1 MIKVLHLYYDLLNL
15 YGEQGNILALKRAFK
30 NQNVEIEVDY
40 LSVQDKIDFKKYD
53 LVYLGSGSAEN
64 LLIALEDIKRHK
76 KELKKYI
83 ESKKVLLATGNSY
96 LLFGQKI
103 NNLDALGIFDYYA
116 ASSEKMAH
124 ESLME
129 LYQEKDVIGFQN
141 REFMVNNKK
150 NHLFKVKEGLCD
162 NLKSEYEGY
171 HEYNF
176 YGTFVIGPLLIRNP
190 HFTNILVN
198 CETHNCTTPNFQ
210 IYSFSTLQVLTLP
223 QVLLQLPPPY

>member
-53 LVYLGSGSAEN
+53 LVYLGSGSTEN
-64 LLIALEDIKRHK
+64 LLISLEDIKRHK

-116 ASSEKMAH
+116 ASSEKMAQ

-141 REFMVNNKK
+141 REFMVNNKR

-190 HFTNILVN
+190 HFTNILVKEIMEKN
-198 CETHNCTTPNFQ
+198 NLIYHEYEDKILVDAYNQYIKNF
-210 IYSFSTLQVLTLP
+210 Y
-223 QVLLQLPPPY
+223 

>member
-53 LVYLGSGSAEN
+53 LVYLGSGSTEN

-116 ASSEKMAH
+116 ASSEKMAQ

-129 LYQEKDVIGFQN
+129 LYQEKDIIGFQN
-141 REFMVNNKK
+141 REFVVNNKR

-190 HFTNILVN
+190 HFTNKLVKEIMEKNNLIYHESEDKILVDAYN
-198 CETHNCTTPNFQ
+198 QYIKNF
-210 IYSFSTLQVLTLP
+210 Y
-223 QVLLQLPPPY
+223 

>member
-129 LYQEKDVIGFQN
+129 LYQEKDIIGFQN
-141 REFMVNNKK
+141 REFIVNNKK

-190 HFTNILVN
+190 HFTNILVKEIMEKN
-198 CETHNCTTPNFQ
+198 NLIYHEYEDKILVDAYNQYIKNF
-210 IYSFSTLQVLTLP
+210 Y
-223 QVLLQLPPPY
+223 

>member
-40 LSVQDKIDFKKYD
+40 LSVQDKIDFQKYD
-53 LVYLGSGSAEN
+53 LVYLGSGSTEN

-103 NNLDALGIFDYYA
+103 NNLEALGIFDYYA
-116 ASSEKMAH
+116 VSSEKMAQ

-129 LYQEKDVIGFQN
+129 LYQEKDIIGFQN
-141 REFMVNNKK
+141 REFIVNNKR

-176 YGTFVIGPLLIRNP
+176 YGTFVIGPILIRNP
-190 HFTNILVN
+190 HFTNKLVKEIMEKN
-198 CETHNCTTPNFQ
+198 NLIYHEYDDKVLVDAYNEYIKNF
-210 IYSFSTLQVLTLP
+210 Y
-223 QVLLQLPPPY
+223 

>member
-1 MIKVLHLYYDLLNL
+1 MIRVLHLYYDLLNL

-30 NQNVEIEVDY
+30 NQNVDVEVDY

-53 LVYLGSGSAEN
+53 LVYIGSGSTEN
-64 LLIALEDIKRHK
+64 LLTSLEDIKRHK

-83 ESKKVLLATGNSY
+83 ESKKCLLATGNSY

-103 NNLDALGIFDYYA
+103 NNIDALGIFDYYA
-116 ASSEKMAH
+116 VSSKKMAQ

-129 LYQEKDVIGFQN
+129 LYQEKDIIGFQN
-141 REFMVNNKK
+141 REFIVNNKK
-150 NHLFKVKEGLCD
+150 NHLFKVKEGICD

-176 YGTFVIGPLLIRNP
+176 YGTFVIGPILIRNP
-190 HFTNILVN
+190 HFTNKLVKEIMEKNNLIYHEYEDKILVDAYN
-198 CETHNCTTPNFQ
+198 QYIKNF
-210 IYSFSTLQVLTLP
+210 Y
-223 QVLLQLPPPY
+223 

>member
-40 LSVQDKIDFKKYD
+40 LSVQDKIDFQKYD
-53 LVYLGSGSAEN
+53 LVYLGSGSTEN

-116 ASSEKMAH
+116 ASSEKMAQ

-129 LYQEKDVIGFQN
+129 LYQEKDIIGFQN
-141 REFMVNNKK
+141 REFIVNNKK

-190 HFTNILVN
+190 HFTNILVKEIMEKN
-198 CETHNCTTPNFQ
+198 NLIYHEYEDKILVDAYNQYIKNF
-210 IYSFSTLQVLTLP
+210 Y
-223 QVLLQLPPPY
+223 

>member
-103 NNLDALGIFDYYA
+103 NNLDALGIFDYYS
-116 ASSEKMAH
+116 ASSEKMAQ

-141 REFMVNNKK
+141 REFIVNNKR

-190 HFTNILVN
+190 HFTNILVKEIMEKN
-198 CETHNCTTPNFQ
+198 NLIYHEYEDKILVDAYNQYIKNF
-210 IYSFSTLQVLTLP
+210 Y
-223 QVLLQLPPPY
+223 

>member
-40 LSVQDKIDFKKYD
+40 LSVQDKIDIKKYD
-53 LVYLGSGSAEN
+53 LVYLGSGSTEN

-116 ASSEKMAH
+116 ASSEKMAK

-129 LYQEKDVIGFQN
+129 LYQEKDIIGFQN
-141 REFMVNNKK
+141 REFIVNNKR

-190 HFTNILVN
+190 HFTNILVKEIMEKN
-198 CETHNCTTPNFQ
+198 NLIYHEYEDKILVDAYNQYIKNF
-210 IYSFSTLQVLTLP
+210 Y
-223 QVLLQLPPPY
+223 

>member
-116 ASSEKMAH
+116 ASSEKMAQ

-141 REFMVNNKK
+141 REFIVNNKR

-190 HFTNILVN
+190 HFTNILVKEIMEKN
-198 CETHNCTTPNFQ
+198 NLIYHEYEDKILVDAYNQYIKNF
-210 IYSFSTLQVLTLP
+210 Y
-223 QVLLQLPPPY
+223 

>member
-53 LVYLGSGSAEN
+53 LVYLGSGSTEN

-116 ASSEKMAH
+116 ASSEKMAR

-190 HFTNILVN
+190 HFTNKLVKEIMEKNNLIYHEYEDKILVDAYN
-198 CETHNCTTPNFQ
+198 QYIKNF
-210 IYSFSTLQVLTLP
+210 Y
-223 QVLLQLPPPY
+223 

>member
-53 LVYLGSGSAEN
+53 LVYLGSGSTEN

-129 LYQEKDVIGFQN
+129 LYQEKDIIGFQN
-141 REFMVNNKK
+141 REFIVNNKK

-190 HFTNILVN
+190 HFTNILVKEIMEKN
-198 CETHNCTTPNFQ
+198 NLIYHEYEDKILVDAYNQYIKNF
-210 IYSFSTLQVLTLP
+210 Y
-223 QVLLQLPPPY
+223 

>member
-30 NQNVEIEVDY
+30 NQNVDIEVDY
-40 LSVQDKIDFKKYD
+40 LSVQDKIDFQKYD
-53 LVYLGSGSAEN
+53 LIYLGSGSKEN
-64 LLIALEDIKRHK
+64 LLTSLEDIKRHK

-83 ESKKVLLATGNSY
+83 ESKKCLLATGNSY

-103 NNLDALGIFDYYA
+103 DNIEALGIFDYYA
-116 ASSEKMAH
+116 ASSKRMAK

-141 REFMVNNKK
+141 REFIVNNKK

-162 NLKSEYEGY
+162 NLKSDYEGY

-190 HFTNILVN
+190 HFTNILVKEIMEKN
-198 CETHNCTTPNFQ
+198 NLIYHEYNDKILVDAYNQYIKNF
-210 IYSFSTLQVLTLP
+210 Y
-223 QVLLQLPPPY
+223 

>member
-53 LVYLGSGSAEN
+53 LVYLGSGSTEN

-129 LYQEKDVIGFQN
+129 LYQEKDIIGFQN
-141 REFMVNNKK
+141 REFIVNNKR

-190 HFTNILVN
+190 HFTNKLVKEIMEKNNLIYHEYEDKILVDAYN
-198 CETHNCTTPNFQ
+198 QYIKNF
-210 IYSFSTLQVLTLP
+210 Y
-223 QVLLQLPPPY
+223 

>member
-190 HFTNILVN
+190 HFTNMLVKEIMEKNNLIYHEYEDKILVDAYN
-198 CETHNCTTPNFQ
+198 QYIKNF
-210 IYSFSTLQVLTLP
+210 Y
-223 QVLLQLPPPY
+223 

>member
-30 NQNVEIEVDY
+30 NQNVDIEVDY

-53 LVYLGSGSAEN
+53 LVYLGSGSTEN

-103 NNLDALGIFDYYA
+103 NNMDALGIFDYYA
-116 ASSEKMAH
+116 ASSEKMAK

-141 REFMVNNKK
+141 REFIVNNKR

-190 HFTNILVN
+190 HFTNKLVKEIMEKNNLIYHEYEDKILVEAYN
-198 CETHNCTTPNFQ
+198 EYFKNF
-210 IYSFSTLQVLTLP
+210 Y
-223 QVLLQLPPPY
+223 

>member
-103 NNLDALGIFDYYA
+103 NNMDALGIFDYYA

-129 LYQEKDVIGFQN
+129 LYQEKDIIGFQN
-141 REFMVNNKK
+141 REFIVNNKR

-190 HFTNILVN
+190 HFTNILVKEIMEKN
-198 CETHNCTTPNFQ
+198 NLIYHEYEDKILVDAYNQYIKNF
-210 IYSFSTLQVLTLP
+210 Y
-223 QVLLQLPPPY
+223 

>member
-40 LSVQDKIDFKKYD
+40 LSVQDKIDFQKYD
-53 LVYLGSGSAEN
+53 LVYLGSGSTEN

-103 NNLDALGIFDYYA
+103 NNLEALGIFDYYA
-116 ASSEKMAH
+116 VSSEKMAQ

-129 LYQEKDVIGFQN
+129 LYQEKDIIGFQN
-141 REFMVNNKK
+141 REFIVNNKR

-176 YGTFVIGPLLIRNP
+176 YGTFVIGPILIINP
-190 HFTNILVN
+190 HFTNKLVKEIMEKNNLIYHEYDDKILVDAYN
-198 CETHNCTTPNFQ
+198 QYIKNF
-210 IYSFSTLQVLTLP
+210 Y
-223 QVLLQLPPPY
+223 

>member
-53 LVYLGSGSAEN
+53 LVYLGSGSTEN

-76 KELKKYI
+76 KDLKKYI

-116 ASSEKMAH
+116 ASSEKMAK

-129 LYQEKDVIGFQN
+129 LYQEKDIIGFQN
-141 REFMVNNKK
+141 REFIVNNKR

-176 YGTFVIGPLLIRNP
+176 YGTFVIGPILIRNP
-190 HFTNILVN
+190 HFTNKLVKEIMEKN
-198 CETHNCTTPNFQ
+198 NLIYHEYEDKIIVDAYNKYNKNF
-210 IYSFSTLQVLTLP
+210 Y
-223 QVLLQLPPPY
+223 

>member
-40 LSVQDKIDFKKYD
+40 LSVQDKIDFQKYD
-53 LVYLGSGSAEN
+53 LVYLGSGSTEN

-116 ASSEKMAH
+116 ASSEKMAK

-141 REFMVNNKK
+141 REFIVNNKK

-190 HFTNILVN
+190 HFTNKLVKEIMEKN
-198 CETHNCTTPNFQ
+198 NLIYHEYDDKVLVDAYNEYIKNF
-210 IYSFSTLQVLTLP
+210 Y
-223 QVLLQLPPPY
+223 

>member
-103 NNLDALGIFDYYA
+103 NNMDALGIFDYYA
-116 ASSEKMAH
+116 ASSEKMAQ

-190 HFTNILVN
+190 HFTNILVKEIMEKN
-198 CETHNCTTPNFQ
+198 NLIYHEYEDKILVDAYNQKIKNF
-210 IYSFSTLQVLTLP
+210 
-223 QVLLQLPPPY
+223 

>member
-53 LVYLGSGSAEN
+53 LVYLGSGSTEN

-116 ASSEKMAH
+116 ASSEKMAQ

-141 REFMVNNKK
+141 REFIVNNKR

-190 HFTNILVN
+190 HFTNKLVKEIMEKN
-198 CETHNCTTPNFQ
+198 NLIYHEYDDKVLVDAYNEYIKNF
-210 IYSFSTLQVLTLP
+210 Y
-223 QVLLQLPPPY
+223 

>member
-53 LVYLGSGSAEN
+53 LVYLGSGSTEN

-103 NNLDALGIFDYYA
+103 NNLDALGIFDYYS
-116 ASSEKMAH
+116 ASSEKMAQ

-129 LYQEKDVIGFQN
+129 LYQEKDIIGFQN
-141 REFMVNNKK
+141 REFIVNNKK

-190 HFTNILVN
+190 HFTNKLVKEIMEKNNLIYHEYEDKILVDAYN
-198 CETHNCTTPNFQ
+198 QYIKNF
-210 IYSFSTLQVLTLP
+210 Y
-223 QVLLQLPPPY
+223 

>member
-116 ASSEKMAH
+116 ASSEKMAQ

-141 REFMVNNKK
+141 REFMVNNKR

-190 HFTNILVN
+190 HFTNILVKEIMEKN
-198 CETHNCTTPNFQ
+198 NLIYHEYEDKILVDAYNQYIKNF
-210 IYSFSTLQVLTLP
+210 Y
-223 QVLLQLPPPY
+223 

>member
-40 LSVQDKIDFKKYD
+40 LSVQDKIDFQKYD
-53 LVYLGSGSAEN
+53 LVYLGSGSTEN

-116 ASSEKMAH
+116 ASSEKMAK

-129 LYQEKDVIGFQN
+129 LYQEKDIIGFQN
-141 REFMVNNKK
+141 REFIVNNKK

-190 HFTNILVN
+190 HFTNILVKEIMEKN
-198 CETHNCTTPNFQ
+198 NLIYHEYEDKILVDAYNQYIKNF
-210 IYSFSTLQVLTLP
+210 Y
-223 QVLLQLPPPY
+223 

>member
-116 ASSEKMAH
+116 ASSEKMAQ

-129 LYQEKDVIGFQN
+129 LYQEKDIIGFQN
-141 REFMVNNKK
+141 REFIVNNKK

-190 HFTNILVN
+190 HFTNILVKEIMEKN
-198 CETHNCTTPNFQ
+198 NLIYHEYEDKILVDAYNQYIKNF
-210 IYSFSTLQVLTLP
+210 Y
-223 QVLLQLPPPY
+223 

>member
-190 HFTNILVN
+190 HFTNILVKKIMKKN
-198 CETHNCTTPNFQ
+198 NLIYHEYEDKILVDAYNQYIKNF
-210 IYSFSTLQVLTLP
+210 Y
-223 QVLLQLPPPY
+223 

>member
-40 LSVQDKIDFKKYD
+40 LSVQDKIDFQKYD
-53 LVYLGSGSAEN
+53 LVYLGSGSTEN

-103 NNLDALGIFDYYA
+103 NNMDALGIFDYYA
-116 ASSEKMAH
+116 VSSEKMAK

-129 LYQEKDVIGFQN
+129 LYQEKDIIGFQN
-141 REFMVNNKK
+141 REFIVNNKR

-190 HFTNILVN
+190 HFTNILVKEIMEKN
-198 CETHNCTTPNFQ
+198 NLIYHEYEDKILVDAYNQYIKNF
-210 IYSFSTLQVLTLP
+210 Y
-223 QVLLQLPPPY
+223 

>member
-40 LSVQDKIDFKKYD
+40 LSVQDKIDFQKYD
-53 LVYLGSGSAEN
+53 LVYLGSGSTEN

-83 ESKKVLLATGNSY
+83 ENKKVLLATGNSY

-116 ASSEKMAH
+116 ASSEKMAQ

-129 LYQEKDVIGFQN
+129 LYQEKDIIGFQN

-150 NHLFKVKEGLCD
+150 NHLFKVKDGICD

-190 HFTNILVN
+190 HFTNKLVKEIMEKNNLIYHEYEDKILVDAYN
-198 CETHNCTTPNFQ
+198 QYIKNF
-210 IYSFSTLQVLTLP
+210 Y
-223 QVLLQLPPPY
+223 

>member
-53 LVYLGSGSAEN
+53 LVYLGSGSTEN

-129 LYQEKDVIGFQN
+129 LYQEKDIIGFQN
-141 REFMVNNKK
+141 REFIVNNKR

-190 HFTNILVN
+190 HFTNILVKEIMEKN
-198 CETHNCTTPNFQ
+198 NLIYHEYEDKILVDAYNQYIKNF
-210 IYSFSTLQVLTLP
+210 Y
-223 QVLLQLPPPY
+223 

>member
-53 LVYLGSGSAEN
+53 LVYLGSGSTEN

-116 ASSEKMAH
+116 ASSEKMAQ

-129 LYQEKDVIGFQN
+129 LYQEKYIIGFQN
-141 REFMVNNKK
+141 REFIVNNKR

-190 HFTNILVN
+190 HFTNKLVKEIMEKNNLIYHEYDDKILFDAYN
-198 CETHNCTTPNFQ
+198 QYIKNF
-210 IYSFSTLQVLTLP
+210 Y
-223 QVLLQLPPPY
+223 

>member
-1 MIKVLHLYYDLLNL
+1 MIKVLHLYYDLLNI

-190 HFTNILVN
+190 HFTNILVKEIMEKN
-198 CETHNCTTPNFQ
+198 NLIYHEYEDKILVDAYNQYIKNF
-210 IYSFSTLQVLTLP
+210 Y
-223 QVLLQLPPPY
+223 

>member
-53 LVYLGSGSAEN
+53 LVYLGSGSTEN

-116 ASSEKMAH
+116 ASSEKMAQ

-129 LYQEKDVIGFQN
+129 LYQEKDIIGFQN

-190 HFTNILVN
+190 HFTNKLVKEIMEKNNLIYHEYEDKILVDAYN
-198 CETHNCTTPNFQ
+198 QYIKNF
-210 IYSFSTLQVLTLP
+210 Y
-223 QVLLQLPPPY
+223 

>member
-53 LVYLGSGSAEN
+53 LVYLGSGSTEN

-103 NNLDALGIFDYYA
+103 NNLNALGIFDYYA

-141 REFMVNNKK
+141 REFIVNNKK

-190 HFTNILVN
+190 HFTNKLVKEIMEKNNLICHEYEDKILVDAYN
-198 CETHNCTTPNFQ
+198 QYIKNF
-210 IYSFSTLQVLTLP
+210 Y
-223 QVLLQLPPPY
+223 

>member
-1 MIKVLHLYYDLLNL
+1 MIRVLHLYYDLLNL

-30 NQNVEIEVDY
+30 NQNVDIEVDY
-40 LSVQDKIDFKKYD
+40 LSVQDRIDFKKYD
-53 LVYLGSGSAEN
+53 LVYLGSGSTEN

-141 REFMVNNKK
+141 REFIVNNKR

-190 HFTNILVN
+190 HFTNKLVKEIMEKNNLIYHEYEDKILVEAYN
-198 CETHNCTTPNFQ
+198 EYFKNF
-210 IYSFSTLQVLTLP
+210 Y
-223 QVLLQLPPPY
+223 

>member
-40 LSVQDKIDFKKYD
+40 LSVQDKIDFQKYD
-53 LVYLGSGSAEN
+53 LVYLGSGSTEN
-64 LLIALEDIKRHK
+64 LLIALEDIKRYK

-116 ASSEKMAH
+116 ASSEKMAQ

-129 LYQEKDVIGFQN
+129 LYQEKDIIGFKN
-141 REFMVNNKK
+141 REFIVNNKR

-190 HFTNILVN
+190 HFTNILVKEIMEKN
-198 CETHNCTTPNFQ
+198 NLIYHEYEDKILVDAYNQYIKNF
-210 IYSFSTLQVLTLP
+210 Y
-223 QVLLQLPPPY
+223 

>member
-40 LSVQDKIDFKKYD
+40 LSVQDKIDFQKYD
-53 LVYLGSGSAEN
+53 LVYLGSGSTEN

-83 ESKKVLLATGNSY
+83 ESKKVLLSTGNSY

-116 ASSEKMAH
+116 ASSEKMAK

-141 REFMVNNKK
+141 REFIVNNKR

-190 HFTNILVN
+190 HFTNILVKEIMEKN
-198 CETHNCTTPNFQ
+198 NLIYHEYEDKILVDAYNQYIKNF
-210 IYSFSTLQVLTLP
+210 Y
-223 QVLLQLPPPY
+223 

>member
-53 LVYLGSGSAEN
+53 LVYLGSGSTEN

-83 ESKKVLLATGNSY
+83 ESKKFLLATGNSY

-116 ASSEKMAH
+116 ASSEKMAQ

-129 LYQEKDVIGFQN
+129 LYKEKDIIGFQN
-141 REFMVNNKK
+141 REFIVNNKR

-190 HFTNILVN
+190 HFTNILVKEIMEKN
-198 CETHNCTTPNFQ
+198 NLIYHEYEDKILVDAYNQYIKNF
-210 IYSFSTLQVLTLP
+210 Y
-223 QVLLQLPPPY
+223 